1 MDTLVPLQPK
11 TVKTS
16 TKTTVQPAI
25 RPDFKAAV
33 QNATRYETRTDASIH
48 AASVFYP
55 LSESEFNHLLPFVDS
70 CFSGDTDKIERAI
83 ARTCAENII
92 DRCLDEDP
100 DRIIAGLSMDVLDA
114 IVCRRNHL
122 LDRACSLVHH
132 QPAVTLVDD
141 HQTSRHQFPSKYAFI
156 THLIHKME
164 TILQANGRPTREQQ
178 IKNNSVRNRLA
189 RLDSMSP
196 EDRLDDIVANKDYW
210 SKHKGRLNRAGFSWA
225 DVLAHEV
232 EFKAR
237 RAHDKLADLLLL
249 SPEKRLD
256 EILGQKNYWVH
267 YQALLAKAGIAWT
280 DVLDHETRARANHAR
295 ERLTDDILPL
305 TPKKRLNAIIK
316 EQGYWSE
323 YKDMLEKAGIPW
335 SDVTSHKATLK
346 VRKTEA
352 AARAADR
359 ATARKAQQEQDLIAS
374 IRKNPLKDIGIRSS
388 PKTSGREHPVIIE
401 VDTGIPENL
410 ESTRVEPLMLRAIKS
425 LLTGFSVLDTPEH
438 PHIHRDQPGSR
449 STRQGYR
456 SARQGY
462 SIRFHGKLAAW
473 GRLIKRREIIAKCLD
488 AIRNLD
494 PDHIRTLD
502 SKDAASFCGMTRTV
516 FDDAVIK
523 LPIPVAG
530 TRSFYKWGKTLE
542 IKQFNP
548 RDLLFFRENRKT
560 SFLDTRKQDIADR
573 RKAAAATAKSTR
585 ARRQVLTRQISN
597 QDYAASRDLVL
608 KTGDLRA
615 GLYLELFRCA
625 QRGLRLAVSS
635 RSRPTKKAAMHLK
648 EDALACLHRNKA
660 LDIFYLPGESETDFG
675 YILSLKGC
683 PSIGSLPMSCSAG
696 QKAKFPDRKNIS
708 VVDYNSLHIDN
719 RKFTR
724 DESAIHTLENIRSEI
739 ERLVVV
745 LDGKLVD

>member
-1 MDTLVPLQPK
+1 MK
-11 TVKTS
+11 TVIPLKSTTAKIAKTI
-16 TKTTVQPAI
+16 VQPVI
-25 RPDFKAAV
+25 RPDFKVAV
-33 QNATRYETRTDASIH
+33 QNAVDGQQGSDAIIC
-48 AASVFYP
+48 AASAFYP
-55 LSESEFNHLLPFVDS
+55 LSESEFDHFLHIAHL
-70 CFSGDTDKIERAI
+70 FSTHDPDKIERAI

-100 DRIIAGLSMDVLDA
+100 DQIIAGLSMDVLDA
-114 IVCRRNHL
+114 IVCRKNHL
-122 LDRACSLVHH
+122 LDRACSLVHR
-132 QPAVTLVDD
+132 QPAVILVND
-141 HQTSRHQFPSKYAFI
+141 HKTSQHQFPSKNAFI

-178 IKNNSVRNRLA
+178 IKNNSVKNRLA
-189 RLDSMSP
+189 ILFSMPSEERLDNV
-196 EDRLDDIVANKDYW
+196 VAEKKYW
-210 SKHKGRLNRAGFSWA
+210 SQHKTRLNKAGISWT
-225 DVLAHEV
+225 DVLNHEV
-232 EFKAR
+232 EFRTRKAR
-237 RAHDKLADLLLL
+237 DKLTDILSL
-249 SPEKRLD
+249 SPEKQLD
-256 EILGQKNYWVH
+256 AILEQKNYWFQ
-267 YQALLAKAGIAWT
+267 YQALLAEAGIAWT
-280 DVLDHETRARANHAR
+280 DVLDHETQVRANHAY
-295 ERLTDDILPL
+295 ERLTADILPL
-305 TPKKRLNAIIK
+305 TPKKRLNAIIT

-335 SDVTSHKATLK
+335 SDVTSHNATLK
-346 VRKTEA
+346 VRKAEA

-359 ATARKAQQEQDLIAS
+359 ALTRKAQQEQDLIAS

-388 PKTSGREHPVIIE
+388 RKTGSNEYHVIIE
-401 VDTGIPENL
+401 VDTRIPENL

-438 PHIHRDQPGSR
+438 PHIHRAQPGSR
-449 STRQGYR
+449 NV
-456 SARQGY
+456 RQGY
-462 SIRFHGKLAAW
+462 SIRFQGKLAAW
-473 GRLIKRREIIAKCLD
+473 GRLIKRREIIAKGLD

-530 TRSFYKWGKTLE
+530 TKSFYKWGKTLE

-573 RKAAAATAKSTR
+573 RKAAASTAKTTR
-585 ARRQVLTRQISN
+585 ARRQVLARQISN
-597 QDYAASRDLVL
+597 QDHAAARDLVL

-625 QRGLRLAVSS
+625 QRGLRIAVSS
-635 RSRPTKKAAMHLK
+635 PSMPTKKAAMQLK

-660 LDIFYLPGESETDFG
+660 LDIFYLPRESETGFG

-683 PSIGSLPMSCSAG
+683 PSIGSLPMPCSAG
-696 QKAKFPDRKNIS
+696 QKANFPGKKNLLIVDR
-708 VVDYNSLHIDN
+708 DSLHIDN
-719 RKFTR
+719 RKFSK
-724 DESAIHTLENIRSEI
+724 DESAIHTLEYIRSEI
-739 ERLVVV
+739 ERLIVV
-745 LDGKLVD
+745 LDGKPLD

>member
-1 MDTLVPLQPK
+1 MDTIIPLQPK
-11 TVKTS
+11 T
-16 TKTTVQPAI
+16 TKTTTKITTKTSVQPAI
-25 RPDFKAAV
+25 RSDFRVAI
-33 QNATRYETRTDASIH
+33 QNTTGNDTSIR
-48 AASVFYP
+48 AASAFYP
-55 LSESEFNHLLPFVDS
+55 LSESEFDHFLHVAHL
-70 CFSGDTDKIERAI
+70 FSTHDPDKIERAI

-100 DRIIAGLSMDVLDA
+100 DQIIDGLSMDVLDA
-114 IVCRRNHL
+114 IVCRKNHL

-164 TILQANGRPTREQQ
+164 AILQANGRPTREQQ
-178 IKNNSVRNRLA
+178 IKNNSVKNRLA

-196 EDRLDDIVANKDYW
+196 EDRLDDIVVNKDYW
-210 SKHKGRLNRAGFSWA
+210 SKHKTRLKRAGFSWA

-256 EILGQKNYWVH
+256 EILGQKNYWVQ

-335 SDVTSHKATLK
+335 SDVTSHKVTLK
-346 VRKTEA
+346 ARKAEA
-352 AARAADR
+352 ASRAADR

-374 IRKNPLKDIGIRSS
+374 IRENPLKDIGIRSS
-388 PKTSGREHPVIIE
+388 PKTSGREYPVIIE

-425 LLTGFSVLDTPEH
+425 LLTGFSILDTQEH
-438 PHIHRDQPGSR
+438 PHIHRAQPGS
-449 STRQGYR
+449 R

-473 GRLIKRREIIAKCLD
+473 GRLIKRREIIAKGLD

-523 LPIPVAG
+523 LPIPVA
-530 TRSFYKWGKTLE
+530 SAKNFYKWGKTLE

-560 SFLDTRKQDIADR
+560 AFLDTRKQDIADR
-573 RKAAAATAKSTR
+573 CKAAAATAKTTR
-585 ARRQVLTRQISN
+585 ARRQVLARQISN
-597 QDYAASRDLVL
+597 QDHAVARDLVL

-635 RSRPTKKAAMHLK
+635 PSQLTKKAAMQLK

-660 LDIFYLPGESETDFG
+660 LDIFYWPNEPEPDFG
-675 YILSLKGC
+675 YILSLKAC
-683 PSIGSLPMSCSAG
+683 HSIGSLPMPCSAG
-696 QKAKFPDRKNIS
+696 QKAKFPDRKNIP

-745 LDGKLVD
+745 LDGKPVERGGIK